1 MPPARSHAYRWMRL
15 ADRRYIT
22 ARFLFRK
29 GLLEDLALTGAFAF
43 ELYLKAFIVQMHRSF
58 SVHHKLT
65 ALCDTCRQSDDFFE
79 RFVNDPDWEYGWP
92 AYWDMYRYPEPIP
105 GNRTGG
111 KTYIGSHELQ
121 QLDELA
127 HFVRQRVDVP
137 QDQRGSIGVFGDPID
152 WLLREQS
159 NAQMPG
165 FANAPTDVEELRRYF
180 REDNYDYQPPD

>member
-29 GLLEDLALTGAFAF
+29 GLLEDFALTGAFAF

-121 QLDELA
+121 QVGRVGTFCAAACRCTSGPERVYRCLWRSHRLA
-127 HFVRQRVDVP
+127 AERAIKH
-137 QDQRGSIGVFGDPID
+137 
-152 WLLREQS
+152 
-159 NAQMPG
+159 
-165 FANAPTDVEELRRYF
+165 ANARVCKRPHRCRRTPDILPGRQLRF
-180 REDNYDYQPPD
+180 SAS